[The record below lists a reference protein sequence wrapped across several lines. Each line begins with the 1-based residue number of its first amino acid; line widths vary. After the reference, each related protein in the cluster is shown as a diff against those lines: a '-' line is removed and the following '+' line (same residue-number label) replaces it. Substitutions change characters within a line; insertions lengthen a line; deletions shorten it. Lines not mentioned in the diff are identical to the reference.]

1 MKKTAILSWSDLQP
15 LTPTYALAAG
25 VDLVVIRW
33 QEEERVSVLY
43 GRCAHRGALMADGR
57 IEGEDLICGLHDW
70 DYRYKT
76 GISAY
81 NPTER
86 LHPFQAWVEE

>member
-33 QEEERVSVLY
+33 REEERVSVLY

-81 NPTER
+81 
-86 LHPFQAWVEE
+86 